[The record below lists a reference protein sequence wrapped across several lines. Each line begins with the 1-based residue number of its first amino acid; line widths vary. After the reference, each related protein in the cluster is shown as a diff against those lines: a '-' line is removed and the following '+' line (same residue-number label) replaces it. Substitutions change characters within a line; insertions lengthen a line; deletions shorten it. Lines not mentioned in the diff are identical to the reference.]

1 MEGVRILA
9 NFADV
14 ANRRILDRHFIR
26 VPFTFRKSRFAYQ
39 LRSGTTLET
48 TLNRDVHH
56 SFNLNVHYFEPGID
70 SVSFRKA
77 GSMTKPRIARN
88 GPGNGGLTAKQE
100 ATALALAAG
109 FTQQEAAK
117 KSGAGARTIKAW
129 LATQPAFNQRIR
141 EMRSEM
147 TSRALGKLAD
157 QMGSAAETLNSLHR
171 EATSESVRL
180 SAARSVIELG
190 TKLKES
196 VELEERIA
204 DLESKQ
210 PELRIRNS
218 A

>member
-14 ANRRILDRHFIR
+14 ANRRSLDSHFSR

-56 SFNLNVHYFEPGID
+56 SSNLNVHYFEPEID
-70 SVSFRKA
+70 SVSSRKA
-77 GSMTKPRIARN
+77 VSMTKHRTARVS
-88 GPGNGGLTAKQE
+88 PGNGDLTAKQE
-100 ATALALAAG
+100 ATAVALAAG

-117 KSGAGARTIKAW
+117 KSRVGVRTIKTW
-129 LATQPAFNQRIR
+129 LATHPAMNQRIR
-141 EMRSEM
+141 ELRSEM
-147 TSRALGKLAD
+147 TSRAIGKLVD
-157 QMGSAAETLNSLHR
+157 RMVSAAESLDCLHR

-180 SAARSVIELG
+180 GAARSVLELG
-190 TKLKES
+190 TKLRES
-196 VELEERIA
+196 VEFEERISA
-204 DLESKQ
+204 LESQ
-210 PELRIRNS
+210 QSDPQQLRI